1 MNRFLVIAIH
11 IGYWSLYIL
20 LLVVMFLFVSI
31 SQSELIANFSNE
43 VWRWLKIMIPL
54 AIVPGV
60 IGFYSGY
67 VWLFPRFIARKK
79 IGSFFL
85 FAGLTLIAASLIA
98 GLVIS
103 VLFPYN
109 EVRVMTRDGIA
120 AMSIIMCIMS
130 AINLVIGIVIK
141 GFITSYNDIQ
151 LKEELTRQNTTVEL
165 ALVKSQINPHFLF
178 NTLNNIDVLIQ
189 RSPEDAS
196 NYLNKLSGILRFM
209 LYEAKDEPMPFAV
222 ELENIQRYIELQ
234 RIRTKIENYVVVHID
249 GKYENLM
256 LEPMLFLPI
265 IENAFKYAEHKKEQE
280 AIRIEWTIMPD
291 QILFRCE
298 NSFSKDMS
306 AHHAAADGGIG
317 NGLIKKRIQL
327 LYPGKHTFTTQEI
340 DERFRVE
347 LCIDR
352 A

>member
-1 MNRFLVIAIH
+1 MNRFIVIAIH
-11 IGYWSLYIL
+11 IGYWSMYLIL
-20 LLVVMFLFVSI
+20 LLVMFLFVSL
-31 SQSELIANFSNE
+31 SQKELLANFSIE
-43 VWRWLKIMIPL
+43 VWRWFKIMTPL
-54 AIVPGV
+54 AIVPGIV
-60 IGFYSGY
+60 GFYGGY
-67 VWLFPRFIARKK
+67 AWLFPGYIAQKK

-85 FAGLTLIAASLIA
+85 FAFVTVLTAALLSAACIYL
-98 GLVIS
+98 
-103 VLFPYN
+103 LFPK
-109 EVRVMTRDGIA
+109 ERTQFTSTDGIVV
-120 AMSIIMCIMS
+120 MVVIMCIMA

-280 AIRIEWTIMPD
+280 AIRIQWTIMPD